1 MRPHGESKVMESTIT
16 RSGEH
21 TTLGLLAEQSLVGC
35 LLGAVGAFKRGN
47 ISALSLFSPLV
58 LCVFNPSQICAPGM
72 ESCKD
77 ARTGRSPVDIGG
89 G

>member
-35 LLGAVGAFKRGN
+35 LLGAVGDLKGETSVPFHSFLLWSFVFSIQAR
-47 ISALSLFSPLV
+47 SVPLEWSLVKMHVREGL
-58 LCVFNPSQICAPGM
+58 L
-72 ESCKD
+72 
-77 ARTGRSPVDIGG
+77 
-89 G
+89 

>member
-1 MRPHGESKVMESTIT
+1 MMESTIS
-16 RSGEH
+16 RGGEH
-21 TTLGLLAEQSLVGC
+21 TAVGLLAEQSLAGC
-35 LLGAVGAFKRGN
+35 VLGAVGAFKRGN

-58 LCVFNPSQICAPGM
+58 LFCVFNPSRICGPGM

-77 ARTGRSPVDIGG
+77 LCTGKSPVDTGG